1 MNAFKPS
8 FKITFVCKKFYFNS
22 KKRTRTI
29 AYPRQIAMFLCREL
43 TELSLPKI
51 GLDFGGRDHTTV
63 IHAIDKITNEIKEN
77 SETKKTISDLKKK
90 IKDE

>member
-1 MNAFKPS
+1 ME
-8 FKITFVCKKFYFNS
+8 S
-22 KKRTRTI
+22 KKRPKDI

-63 IHAIDKITNEIKEN
+63 IHAIDKIANEIKEN
-77 SETKKTISDLKKK
+77 SETKKTINDLKRK